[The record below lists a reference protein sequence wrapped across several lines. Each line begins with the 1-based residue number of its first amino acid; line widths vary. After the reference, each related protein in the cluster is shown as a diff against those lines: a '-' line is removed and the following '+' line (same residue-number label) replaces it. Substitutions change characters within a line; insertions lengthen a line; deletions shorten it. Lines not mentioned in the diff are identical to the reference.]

1 MDAHQHHLRGTDY
14 PHLPRSLP
22 SRTCAKLVVCAAT
35 QNFEPSAFIAKFPD
49 WCAELFAPLPSNYAT
64 AQMSHYRIAPSEPWP
79 KISIGTWPR
88 TSLPPPST
96 ALQCDQAEL
105 LIFDGRSLV
114 LLVQTTW

>member
-1 MDAHQHHLRGTDY
+1 MDPPTYRTA
-14 PHLPRSLP
+14 SP
-22 SRTCAKLVVCAAT
+22 SRACAELVVCFTT

-88 TSLPPPST
+88 LHHHHSQHCNVTKLS
-96 ALQCDQAEL
+96 C
-105 LIFDGRSLV
+105 
-114 LLVQTTW
+114 